1 MLKNSYVSSF
11 LAVSLFVA
19 IALPGCGSSSFGGGG
34 GGSDVAKGGP
44 TTGPGGDPLGTVVQ
58 GEYNLG
64 PVDWAET
71 VFHNACA
78 PYPATIRAWTAIC
91 SPASAIC
98 TAATGLLRRLHQD
111 DYSHGEERDSARR
124 HLRRRAAPGNVD
136 LSQEAYDALSSGEFP
151 RTMSWELV
159 SCPGTN
165 PIYFQFQTDAN
176 VDWTSLWVR
185 NPRIAI
191 QSVQVKS
198 TKHANSPALIL
209 GTDGTFTDNNGF
221 GSGAFTILVTGIDG
235 STFSQDFT
243 GFNPDDLIQGSGNL

>member
-1 MLKNSYVSSF
+1 
-11 LAVSLFVA
+11 VA

-71 VFHNACA
+71 VFHNACS
-78 PYPATIRAWTAIC
+78 PYLPTIEGMDGNLLAGVGNSYGGNGSYCDACIKMTTAMGK
-91 SPASAIC
+91 SAI
-98 TAATGLLRRLHQD
+98 LRVITYGD
-111 DYSHGEERDSARR
+111 VT
-124 HLRRRAAPGNVD
+124 APGNVD

-165 PIYFQFQTDAN
+165 PIYFQFQTGAN

-198 TKHANSPALIL
+198 AKHADFSAMDL
-209 GTDGTFTDNNGF
+209 GSDGTFTDGGGF
-221 GSGAFTILVTGIDG
+221 GSGAFTILVTGVDG

-243 GFNPDDLIQGSGNL
+243 GFNPGDLIQGSGNL